1 MTREV
6 TMKMVMETV
15 KRFFVE
21 RDPEQDWEL
30 AERYNE
36 SYKAERG
43 TVDQSGDV
51 RTALST
57 ESRG

>member
-1 MTREV
+1 
-6 TMKMVMETV
+6 V

-36 SYKAERG
+36 SYNAERG

-51 RTALST
+51 RTALRT